1 MIATPG
7 SPAWRRQRRAPSFLL
22 LLVVVLISQ
31 SCQCAGGVEESTCSV
46 GDDGQ
51 CMQNDRG
58 SSSSKIVDEDCVDEH
73 ELCRDWAMAGECAA
87 NPSFMLNACRRSCS
101 VCEFELKA
109 SDFGKPQRITA
120 HRNREIK
127 EIVRLSEVYMAKVR
141 NDPEYQSIL
150 GDCHNID
157 ERCSEWALDDGCDDN
172 PSFMKQSCS
181 AACRSCDYVLSMKS
195 LCALDPNG
203 VDAIEAGGMDELFER
218 MLRVAK
224 ENEWQPT
231 VLSRPPSGDVSASGE
246 HTENIADGP
255 WVITLENFLS
265 QNGIDAL
272 LDWGAKNGFEE
283 IKVGNMVIQDVTS
296 SHLWCEADCSSQEVV
311 STLMG
316 QISNL
321 TGIDVLNFESLQLL
335 KYEVGQYHRRHNDY
349 INKFEHQVHGP
360 RVLTFF
366 IYFGEVDEGGDTKFP
381 SLKNLTVKPK
391 AGRVLIWPS
400 VLDQNPFK
408 EDKRTDHEALPVI
421 RGKKFAANVWIHMRD
436 YQTGHKL
443 GCPT

>member
-22 LLVVVLISQ
+22 LLLLVTAVLTFQ
-31 SCQCAGGVEESTCSV
+31 SGQCAGGAEESACGV
-46 GDDGQ
+46 DDDEQ
-51 CMQNDRG
+51 YMENDRG
-58 SSSSKIVDEDCVDEH
+58 SAEEINDEDCVDEN
-73 ELCRDWAMAGECAA
+73 ELCPDWAKSDECRY
-87 NPSFMLNACRRSCS
+87 NPSFMLKSCRRSCNF
-101 VCEFELKA
+101 CDYEEY
-109 SDFGKPQRITA
+109 FGQPQRIPA
-120 HRNREIK
+120 HRSREVS
-127 EIVRLSEVYMAKVR
+127 EIVRLSRVYMTQVR
-141 NDPEYQSIL
+141 NDPEYQSVL
-150 GDCHNID
+150 GECHNIN

-195 LCALDPNG
+195 SCAPDPNG